1 METPQASTDGQ
12 NDSTPTLTCRFCG
25 EKSQDV
31 VIDLGVQPVCN
42 DMVERSKVN
51 AMEPF
56 YPLRVHFCPHCYLVQ
71 LDEYASAADIFSD
84 YTYFSS
90 FSDTWLAHAS
100 KYVDWVTEFQELNEN
115 SLAVELASN
124 DGYLLRNFVEKGIPV
139 LGIEPADTVANAAME
154 KGIRTLIKFFGVET
168 AKEVKEEYGSADVI
182 IGNNVLAHVPDLND
196 FVGGQKVLLGEK
208 GVITIEFP
216 HLKCLIEENQFD
228 TIYHEHFSYYSL
240 IAVENVFNH
249 HGLRIFDVHRLKTH
263 GGSLRII
270 ACHADNA
277 DRPTTQAVLDL
288 REEELAAGMNKM
300 DYYRDFRMNVE
311 KVRAD
316 VLEFMAQAKK
326 DGKTVVGYG
335 APGKGNTMLN
345 YCGIRTED
353 MPYTV
358 DRSPAKAGKL
368 TPGMRIPVYSP
379 DKIAETK
386 PDYVFILPWNLKE
399 EISDQMSHIREWGG
413 KFVVPIPELTIF

>member
-1 METPQASTDGQ
+1 MENLQDATDEYG
-12 NDSTPTLTCRFCG
+12 NDARVLNCRFCNK
-25 EKSQDV
+25 ESHDI

-42 DMVERSKVN
+42 NMIERQKVN
-51 AMEPF
+51 LMEPF

-71 LDEYASAADIFSD
+71 LDEYASRDDIFSD

-90 FSDTWLAHAS
+90 FSDTWLKHAS
-100 KYVDWVTEFQELNEN
+100 KYVDWVTEFQGLNEN

-124 DGYLLRNFVEKGIPV
+124 DGYLLRNFVAKGIPV
-139 LGIEPADTVANAAME
+139 LGIEPADTVANAAM
-154 KGIRTLIKFFGVET
+154 KNNIRTLIKFFGVET
-168 AKEVKEEYGSADVI
+168 AKEVREEYGPADVI

-196 FVGGQKVLLGEK
+196 FVGGQKVLLGDK
-208 GVITIEFP
+208 GIITIEFP
-216 HLKCLIEENQFD
+216 HLKCLIEKNQFD
-228 TIYHEHFSYYSL
+228 TIYHAHFSYYSL
-240 IAVENVFNH
+240 IAVENVYKH
-249 HGLRIFDVHRLKTH
+249 HGLRIFDVHRLETH

-270 ACHADNA
+270 ACHDNNA
-277 DRPTTQAVLDL
+277 DRPTTQNVLDL
-288 REEELAAGMNKM
+288 RKEELEAGMAEM
-300 DYYRDFRMNVE
+300 GYYRDFRQNVQ

-316 VLEFMAQAKK
+316 VLDFFALARKE
-326 DGKTVVGYG
+326 GKTVVGYG

-345 YCGIRTED
+345 YCGIRPED

-368 TPGMRIPVYSP
+368 TPGMRIPVYP
-379 DKIAETK
+379 PAKIAETK

-399 EISDQMSHIREWGG
+399 EIAEQMSHIREWGG